1 MKIWRQL
8 SIFKEYHTKGL
19 KSIKEVYMSVVLK
32 KSSEKTKM
40 NENNMATNVDVIL
53 TPLLTN
59 LKTPSSAANEKLFTN
74 LIEKEDINNEYD
86 GELCYINTSQ
96 IIETEVSKFIN
107 LTRESHFLE
116 QEFSTKQ
123 FWKKHKNQ
131 LPNLFNLA
139 SLLLGIPPSS
149 AFIERYFSISGI
161 VCNRRLS
168 MNDDLVIERSLLK
181 ANVKILEELSLVCED

>member
-19 KSIKEVYMSVVLK
+19 NSIKDVYMSVIYEK
-32 KSSEKTKM
+32 RNSEK
-40 NENNMATNVDVIL
+40 NNMTPSVDAIL

-74 LIEKEDINNEYD
+74 LIEKDDINTEYD
-86 GELCYINTSQ
+86 AELFYINTSQ

-107 LTRESHFLE
+107 LTREIHFQE

-131 LPNLFNLA
+131 LPNLFKLA

-149 AFIERYFSISGI
+149 AFIERYFSICGI

-181 ANVKILEELSLVCED
+181 ANVKILEELSLICED